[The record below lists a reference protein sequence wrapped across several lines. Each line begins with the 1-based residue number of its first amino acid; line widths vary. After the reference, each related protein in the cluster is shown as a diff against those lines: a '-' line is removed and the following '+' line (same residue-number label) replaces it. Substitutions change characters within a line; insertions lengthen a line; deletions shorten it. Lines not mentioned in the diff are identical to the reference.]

1 MSACCS
7 YRWWGAATG
16 VSLPVLWAAAMCGV
30 SFIPRHRR
38 DGSLFLF
45 NHFIFDRV
53 LHVQLT
59 CRLLTGCAD
68 RADYS
73 KPRGDRPAARRGGGT
88 AGSRGAR
95 EALWRVT
102 GIRRR
107 NESPTG
113 TACAATDQKQQVR
126 PCHPHHRQQGPEP
139 RCPSGVSSAGA
150 PAAPAAPQRRPRRR
164 KRSHTSRTRRC
175 GAAAGRLHGG
185 WAAAGEALGG
195 CSEVAH
201 GLPDGGVALEAR
213 SEGELPDAVTLAQ
226 PPLLGK

>member
-102 GIRRR
+102 GIKRR

-150 PAAPAAPQRRPRRR
+150 PAAPAAPQAVAHEPN
-164 KRSHTSRTRRC
+164 
-175 GAAAGRLHGG
+175 AALRGG
-185 WAAAGEALGG
+185 CRAVAWRLGG
-195 CSEVAH
+195 C
-201 GLPDGGVALEAR
+201 GRRAR
-213 SEGELPDAVTLAQ
+213 R
-226 PPLLGK
+226 LLRSCAWPSRRRSCT

>member
-1 MSACCS
+1 MCRSSSKAVFEAS
-7 YRWWGAATG
+7 PPATQA
-16 VSLPVLWAAAMCGV
+16 SP
-30 SFIPRHRR
+30 
-38 DGSLFLF
+38 
-45 NHFIFDRV
+45 
-53 LHVQLT
+53 
-59 CRLLTGCAD
+59 
-68 RADYS
+68 
-73 KPRGDRPAARRGGGT
+73 ARRGGGT
-88 AGSRGAR
+88 AQAVAAR

-150 PAAPAAPQRRPRRR
+150 PAARPAAPQRRPRRR
-164 KRSHTSRTRRC
+164 KRLHTSRTRRC

-185 WAAAGEALGG
+185 WAVAGGALGG